1 MRLGIGITIRF
12 SLIAGAVFIAGA
24 VQLLTTDSAVAQAQ
38 PPCDFVT
45 GGGFIVRDS
54 GDNANFGVAGSC
66 KDEFSW
72 GHLEYVDHSYTP
84 PLNVHWT
91 SITAYLGPGCGQT
104 DPSDPTTRCICGTAT
119 SNMFGDVEFGVV
131 LHDVDEPG
139 VNDVFK
145 IRLIKPDGSVWT
157 TEGDSDNTLGGSGP
171 GGGNI
176 QLHEPDPSST
186 FGGSC
191 PAFSPPVCAPA
202 GAACNTTPN
211 NCCQQPSPLNC
222 TPTAP
227 GSPTGTCTG
236 IG

>member
-1 MRLGIGITIRF
+1 MRLGIGTTIRF

-24 VQLLTTDSAVAQAQ
+24 VQRLTTDSAIAQEQ

-54 GDNANFGVAGSC
+54 GDKANFGVAGSC
-66 KDEFSW
+66 KNEFSW

-91 SITAYLGPGCGQT
+91 SITAYLGPGCSPTG
-104 DPSDPTTRCICGTAT
+104 PSDARCICGTAT
-119 SNMFGDVEFGVV
+119 SNVFGDVEFGVV
-131 LHDVDEPG
+131 VDDVDEPG

-145 IRLIKPDGSVWT
+145 IRLFQQGAGIGYT
-157 TEGDSDNTLGGSGP
+157 TESDPDNTLGGSGP

-176 QLHEPDPSST
+176 QLHKPDPSST

-191 PAFSPPVCAPA
+191 PAFSPVCIPKGGGCDPDA
-202 GAACNTTPN
+202 PN
-211 NCCQQPSPLNC
+211 NCCGPLVC
-222 TPTAP
+222 
-227 GSPTGTCTG
+227 GFSTGAFTCENAG
-236 IG
+236 

>member
-1 MRLGIGITIRF
+1 MRLGIGTTIRF

-24 VQLLTTDSAVAQAQ
+24 VQLLTTDSAIAQEQ

-66 KDEFSW
+66 KNNFSW

-91 SITAYLGPGCGQT
+91 SITAYLGPGCGGT
-104 DPSDPTTRCICGTAT
+104 DKSDPRIRCICGTAT
-119 SNMFGDVEFGVV
+119 SNVFGDVEFGVV
-131 LHDVDEPG
+131 VDDVGEPG

-145 IRLIKPDGSVWT
+145 IRLLTQDGRVYT
-157 TEGDSDNTLGGSGP
+157 TESDSDNTLGGSGP

-176 QLHEPDPSST
+176 QLHKPEPSST
-186 FGGSC
+186 FGGPC
-191 PAFSPPVCAPA
+191 PAFSPPVC
-202 GAACNTTPN
+202 
-211 NCCQQPSPLNC
+211 
-222 TPTAP
+222 
-227 GSPTGTCTG
+227 
-236 IG
+236 